1 MRYNIHVYSQS
12 RVSRCRE
19 KEKADREKKEREEG
33 ARKEVETIKIAR
45 WKRVWCNYYPRLAI
59 LGPGTNDQPRPR

>member
-1 MRYNIHVYSQS
+1 MSTEMCLSTASLATS
-12 RVSRCRE
+12 RR
-19 KEKADREKKEREEG
+19 KKTREKKEREEG
-33 ARKEVETIKIAR
+33 ARKEVETIKIAQ